1 MLRFDIITAFPQLF
15 DSFVSEGIVSRAQ
28 SEKRIAIRVH
38 NVRDVTRD
46 RHKTIDD
53 RPYGGGAGMLVKI
66 EPLVTTLRRIP
77 KKKRR
82 RIILLTPAGK
92 QFTQGGVRRFEK
104 RYDQIILICGR
115 YEGVDARIKKYI
127 DEELSVGPYIL
138 NGGEVPAMAVI
149 EAVMRLIPGVLGN
162 VASLEEESFSQ
173 GLSEYP
179 QYTRPE
185 VFEGY
190 RVPKV
195 LLSGDHKKIAE
206 WRAKKRRALSPVRG

>member
-28 SEKRIAIRVH
+28 SGKRIAIRVH
-38 NVRDVTRD
+38 NLRSATRD
-46 RHKTIDD
+46 RYKTIDD

-66 EPLVTTLRRIP
+66 EPVVATLRRIP
-77 KKKRR
+77 KKERK
-82 RIILLTPAGK
+82 RIIFLTPTGK
-92 QFTQGGVRRFEK
+92 QLTQSSARRFA
-104 RYDQIILICGR
+104 RGYDQIILICGR

-127 DEELSVGPYIL
+127 DEELSVGPYVL

-149 EAVMRLIPGVLGN
+149 EAVMRLVPGVLGN
-162 VASLEEESFSQ
+162 IASLEEESFSQ

-185 VFEGY
+185 VFERY
-190 RVPKV
+190 RVPRV

-206 WRAKKRRALSPVRG
+206 WRAKKRRVLSPIRG